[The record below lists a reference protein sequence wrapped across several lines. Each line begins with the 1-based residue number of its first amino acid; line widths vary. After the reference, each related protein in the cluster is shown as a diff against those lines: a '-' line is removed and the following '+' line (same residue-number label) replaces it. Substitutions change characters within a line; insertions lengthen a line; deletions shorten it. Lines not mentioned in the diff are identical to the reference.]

1 MLALGMLLSMALGM
15 LVASRWAVPGL
26 ELSTNTA
33 RAGPVATATSAP
45 SPAPTNGPNDTLRA
59 ALDIVAP
66 AKPPARLTI
75 AAIGVDA
82 VVEPVG
88 LDVQGRMA
96 APSRAD
102 RVGWYRPG
110 TVPGD
115 AGNAV
120 IDGHLDWTSG
130 PAVFWRLGKLK
141 VGDQITVLR
150 DDGTQAKF
158 IADGTSVMPYD
169 ASTDALFTKSGPPS
183 LTLITCTGSW
193 DRQRETYSQRLVVHA
208 TLALSVAPEKPA

>member
-1 MLALGMLLSMALGM
+1 MLLSIALGV
-15 LVASRWAVPGL
+15 LIASRSTVPGL
-26 ELSTNTA
+26 ELSSNTA
-33 RAGPVATATSAP
+33 RAAPVATATAAP

-75 AAIGVDA
+75 AAISVDA

-88 LDVQGRMA
+88 LDAQGRMA
-96 APSRAD
+96 APSRTD

-110 TVPGD
+110 TAPGD

-120 IDGHLDWTSG
+120 IDGHLDWTNG

-141 VGDQITVLR
+141 VGDQITVIR
-150 DDGTQAKF
+150 EDGTQAKF
-158 IADGTSVMPYD
+158 IADATSVMPYD
-169 ASTDALFTKSGPPS
+169 ASTDALFTRSGPPS

-193 DRQRETYSQRLVVHA
+193 DRQRETYLQRLVVHA
-208 TLALSVAPEKPA
+208 TLAPSITPQKPN